1 MMENSYNI
9 TPENIKLLFEN
20 EQLNLLKVLILL
32 QILKTRSQKK
42 FYTVE
47 DIVVYYSLVNFDL
60 IKLLNEDAEY
70 LVKNKNR
77 YLRFNKSINQVIL
90 ELNDLNYID
99 IKGDLLSKKEKLG
112 IRLNKEGEAFVETF
126 DSEYFLNLKEIYRS
140 IITDISNDL
149 LKKNKI
155 KGLLK

>member
-1 MMENSYNI
+1 MMENSYNR

>member
-1 MMENSYNI
+1 MMAKWYNT

-20 EQLNLLKVLILL
+20 EQLNLLKVLTLL
-32 QILKTRSQKK
+32 QILKTISQKK

-47 DIVVYYSLVNFDL
+47 DIVFYYSLVNFDL
-60 IKLLNEDAEY
+60 IKLLNEDAEH

-77 YLRFNKSINQVIL
+77 YLRFSKLINQVIL

-126 DSEYFLNLKEIYRS
+126 DSEYFLKLKEIYRS